1 MPTSA
6 AFALGGV
13 PHRGVFR
20 TAAAVAQPATSDAT
34 AYLHMGTTRAATP
47 NPMGRPAYQKA
58 GIKRIQYDT
67 LHAAA
72 MPAGPQGSA
81 TMNNNAVTAASIRV
95 QRSQRPGFP
104 SER

>member
-34 AYLHMGTTRAATP
+34 AYLHMGTTRAETP
-47 NPMGRPAYQKA
+47 NPMGWPAYQKA
-58 GIKRIQYDT
+58 GIKRIQKDT

-72 MPAGPQGSA
+72 MPAGPHGNA
-81 TMNNNAVTAASIRV
+81 TTNNKAVTPASTKV
-95 QRSQRPGFP
+95 QRSHRPGFP